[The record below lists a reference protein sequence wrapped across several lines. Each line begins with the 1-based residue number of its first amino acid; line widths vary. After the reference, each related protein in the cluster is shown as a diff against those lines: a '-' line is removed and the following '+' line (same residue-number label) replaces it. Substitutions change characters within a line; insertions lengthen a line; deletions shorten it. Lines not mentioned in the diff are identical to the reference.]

1 MGLWQKQQRSTEGT
15 AFISKWKTNLRTMRN
30 RIKDRVRVA
39 AFSSYGSLRQG
50 GHIPSLNSSTALKA
64 TATGLVVARVF
75 KGNVVFSRLIH
86 SKAKQE
92 CADKMAKFSSY
103 FPDFRALVSAA
114 PVSENGASTAA
125 YAEPNVTSSLALT
138 TKSNQDQEIVDAG
151 DSSMVRMLQAVAVPL
166 IGNVCHAFMH
176 GLNYTEVYG
185 AEKLQEAI
193 KNRPKGQPLITV
205 SNHVASVDDPLVIS
219 SVLPPRLLLDA
230 KSIRWTLCATD
241 RCFTNPVTSAFF
253 HCVKV
258 LPVARGDGIFQKG
271 MDMALSKL
279 NRGDWVHIFPEGSRS
294 RDGGKTIGTAKRG
307 IGRLVLD
314 AERMP
319 LVVPFVHSGMQE
331 VMPIGSQFPHVSKK
345 VVVLVGDPIKVDDLF
360 MVSKEQG
367 FSEGK
372 LYDAISLRVGERLK
386 ELKIELDDLVY
397 QQSLQNRNANNLH
410 TIEMVNDSSQFVD
423 WETNN
428 LLSQKPLAE
437 YGEGVSNLKEKI
449 MSESVN
455 QASKSDGIHQQLGG
469 LGNDPEKGYACANDI
484 SLHHGNVSRL
494 QGFMDPSLLMGF
506 AARGL
511 LMNGKRELD
520 EPITFHNWRH
530 RILMQAGHCIG

>member
-1 MGLWQKQQRSTEGT
+1 MDRWQKHQPSTERT
-15 AFISKWKTNLRTMRN
+15 SFISKWKTNLKAMRN

-103 FPDFRALVSAA
+103 FPNLRALVSAS
-114 PVSENGASTAA
+114 PVSESGAGAAA
-125 YAEPNVTSSLALT
+125 YAESSVTSSLVLT
-138 TKSNQDQEIVDAG
+138 TKSNSDHEIVDAG
-151 DSSMVRMLQAVAVPL
+151 DSSMVRMLQSIAVPL

-241 RCFTNPVTSAFF
+241 RCFTNPVTSTFF
-253 HCVKV
+253 RCVKV

-279 NRGDWVHIFPEGSRS
+279 NQGDWVHIFPEGSRS

-314 AERMP
+314 SERMP
-319 LVVPFVHSGMQE
+319 LVVPFVHTGMQE

-360 MVSKEQG
+360 MASKEQG

-386 ELKIELDDLVY
+386 EIKRELDELVY
-397 QQSLQNRNANNLH
+397 KQSLQNRNTHNLQE
-410 TIEMVNDSSQFVD
+410 IEMVDDISQFVD
-423 WETNN
+423 WEANN
-428 LLSQKPLAE
+428 LLSQKSLAE
-437 YGEGVSNLKEKI
+437 DGEHVSNLNERST
-449 MSESVN
+449 SESVN
-455 QASKSDGIHQQLGG
+455 QASESDGFHQQLGVRR
-469 LGNDPEKGYACANDI
+469 NEPEKGYMCANDI
-484 SLHHGNVSRL
+484 SHYHGNVSRL
-494 QGFMDPSLLMGF
+494 QSFMDPSVLMGF
-506 AARGL
+506 AARGV

-520 EPITFHNWRH
+520 ERITFHYWRQ
-530 RILMQAGHCIG
+530 RILMQAGQCTG